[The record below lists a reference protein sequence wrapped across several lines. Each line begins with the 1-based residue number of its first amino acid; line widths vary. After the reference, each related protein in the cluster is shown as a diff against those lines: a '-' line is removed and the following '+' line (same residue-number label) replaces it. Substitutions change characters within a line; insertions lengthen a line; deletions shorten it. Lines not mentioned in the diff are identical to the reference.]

1 MASSGR
7 HSSPVGACVREWPAP
22 RFFASVAAFRTWLK
36 RHHATTNELYV
47 GYYKRGA
54 SKQGMTYK
62 EAVDEAL
69 CWGWIDGVV
78 RTIDD
83 ERYAQRWTPRKAT
96 SNWSAVNIAKI
107 AELTAAGRMQPP
119 GIAAF
124 EGRDRRKDA
133 IYSYD
138 KSGAKFSTAQERT
151 FKRNTKAWNFWNT
164 QPPGY
169 RKLATHYVV
178 SAKQEVTRERRLERL
193 IDCCARSERLPGA

>member
-1 MASSGR
+1 M
-7 HSSPVGACVREWPAP
+7 REWPAP
-22 RFFASVAAFRTWLK
+22 RFFASVAAFRTWLSRNHDK
-36 RHHATTNELYV
+36 EVELIV
-47 GYYKRGA
+47 GYYKQGA
-54 SKQGMTYK
+54 SKRGMTYK

-78 RTIDD
+78 RSIDA
-83 ERYAQRWTPRKAT
+83 ERYQQRWTPRKST

-133 IYSYD
+133 TYSYE
-138 KSGAKFSTAQERT
+138 KAAAAFSAAQERA
-151 FKRNTKAWNFWNT
+151 FRRNKKAWTFWSS

-178 SAKQEVTRERRLERL
+178 SAKQEETRERRLARL
-193 IDCCARSERLPGA
+193 MECCARSERLPGA